1 VTRGATARLVWVA
14 DYHNLQGSA
23 LANASHEDIAAFDRS
38 HHRLLSDR
46 SSVRL
51 GNHRGRHIKGNSIGG
66 ACLHLADGYG
76 PKQKILFLTHFR
88 GGCAE
93 EAFPN
98 SQSQADKSQ
107 LM

>member
-1 VTRGATARLVWVA
+1 VFGRWIIIIYV
-14 DYHNLQGSA
+14 LQGSA

-51 GNHRGRHIKGNSIGG
+51 RNHRGKRIEGNSIGG